1 MADSEQSIAII
12 IVKSIFLIMFIVAAV
27 VGNSSVLHVIRTQK
41 KLNTI
46 PNYFVFNLAVADLA
60 FALTGMPMLLTTAI
74 AKGWILG
81 DFLCNLSGFL
91 NTFFCSA
98 SIWTLVM
105 ISINRYLAVRKANKF
120 KSIFSRRNT
129 LYAIA
134 FVWLLSFII
143 AFPPVI
149 GWSEFV
155 AGSNFC
161 TINGKRHVSY
171 SIFVLLMNY
180 FIPFLT
186 LVGLYMSIF
195 LILRKH
201 RKKLGGQNSNS
212 KEANSHQQ
220 DYEAIPSENDSSCMK
235 NDITKTNNLPAFS
248 LWNLRDVVDSRGSNE
263 SMVRNEV
270 TGSTSLNNETNSE
283 KKKVLKKT
291 NSGAGKLFKEI
302 RITKML
308 LNVVFGF
315 FLCWTPFL
323 IASILY
329 GLNAV
334 PEELRLL
341 TLGIMFACLNSVINP
356 IIYAVMNRNF
366 RDSFKQLWIKF
377 TRMSGCK
384 SR

>member
-1 MADSEQSIAII
+1 
-12 IVKSIFLIMFIVAAV
+12 
-27 VGNSSVLHVIRTQK
+27 
-41 KLNTI
+41 
-46 PNYFVFNLAVADLA
+46 
-60 FALTGMPMLLTTAI
+60 MLLITAI

-81 DFLCNLSGFL
+81 EFLCDLSGFL

-120 KSIFSRRNT
+120 KTIFSRRNT

-161 TINGKRHVSY
+161 TINGKRHLSY

-180 FIPFLT
+180 FIPFLI
-186 LVGLYMSIF
+186 LVGLYTSIF

-201 RKKLGGQNSNS
+201 GKNFSGKNLNSR
-212 KEANSHQQ
+212 EANSYQQ
-220 DYEAIPSENDSSCMK
+220 EYQKITSDNDSSYMK
-235 NDITKTNNLPAFS
+235 KGIKKTINLNTFS
-248 LWNLRDVVDSRGSNE
+248 LQNLRDEVNSRGSNE
-263 SMVRNEV
+263 SMIQNEV
-270 TGSTSLNNETNSE
+270 TESTCLNNETNSTQKE
-283 KKKVLKKT
+283 VLKKA
-291 NSGAGKLFKEI
+291 NSGDGKLFKEI

-308 LNVVFGF
+308 FIVVFGF

-323 IASILY
+323 VASILY

-366 RDSFKQLWIKF
+366 RDSFKQLWMKF
-377 TRMSGCK
+377 TRISGCK

>member
-1 MADSEQSIAII
+1 MADSEQNIAII
-12 IVKSIFLIMFIVAAV
+12 IVKSIFFIVFIIAAV
-27 VGNSSVLHVIRTQK
+27 VGNSSVLHVVRTQK

-60 FALTGMPMLLTTAI
+60 FALTGIPMLLITAI

-81 DFLCNLSGFL
+81 EFLCNLSGFL

-120 KSIFSRRNT
+120 KTIFSRRNT

-161 TINGKRHVSY
+161 TINGKRHISY

-186 LVGLYMSIF
+186 LVGLYTSIF

-201 RKKLGGQNSNS
+201 GKNFSGKKVNS
-212 KEANSHQQ
+212 KEANSYKQE
-220 DYEAIPSENDSSCMK
+220 YEEIPSDNDSSYMEK
-235 NDITKTNNLPAFS
+235 DINKTINLQ
-248 LWNLRDVVDSRGSNE
+248 NLRDEVNSRGSNE
-263 SMVRNEV
+263 SMVQNEV
-270 TGSTSLNNETNSE
+270 TESNCFNDETDS
-283 KKKVLKKT
+283 KKKEFLKKK
-291 NSGAGKLFKEI
+291 NSGGGKLFKEI

-308 LNVVFGF
+308 FIVVFGF

-323 IASILY
+323 VASILY
-329 GLNAV
+329 GLTAV

-377 TRMSGCK
+377 TRISRCK

>member
-1 MADSEQSIAII
+1 MAESEQSIAII
-12 IVKSIFLIMFIVAAV
+12 ILKSILLIVFIIAAV

-41 KLNTI
+41 KLNAI

-60 FALTGMPMLLTTAI
+60 FALTGIPMLLITAI

-81 DFLCNLSGFL
+81 EFLCDLSGFL

-120 KSIFSRRNT
+120 KTIFSRRNT

-161 TINGKRHVSY
+161 TINGKRHLSY

-180 FIPFLT
+180 FIPFLI
-186 LVGLYMSIF
+186 LVGLYTSIF

-201 RKKLGGQNSNS
+201 GKNFSGKNLNSR
-212 KEANSHQQ
+212 EANSYQQ
-220 DYEAIPSENDSSCMK
+220 EYQKITSDNDSSYMK
-235 NDITKTNNLPAFS
+235 KGIKKPINLNTFS
-248 LWNLRDVVDSRGSNE
+248 LQDLRDEVNGRGSNE
-263 SMVRNEV
+263 SMIQNEV
-270 TGSTSLNNETNSE
+270 TESTCLNKSTNSTQKE
-283 KKKVLKKT
+283 VLKKT
-291 NSGAGKLFKEI
+291 NSGGGKLFKEI

-308 LNVVFGF
+308 FIVVFGF

-323 IASILY
+323 VASILY

-366 RDSFKQLWIKF
+366 RDSFKQLWMKF
-377 TRMSGCK
+377 TRISGCK